1 MRINEV
7 DETTPVVYLDMDGVL
22 ADFFSEWAKLAGIK
36 SGNYKDIPP
45 ANVDPTLNKMIGT
58 DFFAKL
64 PKFPT
69 TDKLVQL
76 VINRFG
82 SYNILSSPLRYDHE
96 NSKKHKIDWI
106 GRKLKIKPKETIIVA
121 NKVGYAKQSDGTP
134 NILIDDRGLNIE
146 NWNKAGG
153 YGIKYQ
159 ADEDSL
165 EKVIKGLD
173 DYQQKLG
180 ERGPLSIGGLTYG
193 GFRRPLKIKK
203 STPGK
208 LHYTKPKGKKI
219 KMGADGNMSYKKFV
233 RKVYEDVTAQDLKQ
247 IETYADRLFAKV
259 GIDVSFTKHFLKRVN
274 DARNKKEITPG
285 ELTRLFK
292 QEYKYWAKPIAQ
304 MGPDA
309 EAVMKDMRTDVNVP
323 FALVWDENNKELD
336 LIAKTVMRK
345 QNFKTSNREFTVED
359 IEVTSNTGFRHGFT
373 VTLNIEGQKAGHF
386 RYYFDKEGAQ
396 NDVEVYT
403 EHQGKGYGKLLTLK
417 AIATAEDYDLPFER
431 DSRGVS
437 KAQRGVY
444 KALERDGLID
454 NNGVTNKGYNYLE
467 DGETSLNENED
478 LDTKAF
484 NDILNP
490 ALEKLDNVFKKNK
503 FEIRIVGGAVRDIAL
518 GKSPKDI
525 DLATDATPDEMI
537 TMLDKANIRHK
548 PTGLEHGTI
557 TAIIDGEPFEITTLR
572 ADVSTDGRHADVEFI
587 RNWKEDAQ
595 RRDLTYNA
603 MSLDFDGNLYD
614 YFNGMDDLQD
624 KVSNFVGDANERIKE
639 DYLRILRY
647 FRFQSKLDSP
657 KWDKDTLVAIK
668 DNAKGLPQISVERIW
683 QEMGKLLVGNSV
695 VDTLAYMGKTGV
707 ADVIQLPIK
716 NAKKLN
722 DYKNNKNPIIALAIL
737 VDDTTLANTW
747 KLSNAEGQDLKFY
760 VTHKNKPLT
769 KEQAEHLVIDGMD
782 KEDVINLLIIQK
794 QDKLISYIEQFQTP
808 EFPITGNDLIQHGMV
823 PGPNLGDTLTKLKDL
838 WKKSNYKLS
847 ADELLNAITTESKS
861 IAVKRMKNMLNIDES
876 VGIITAYNTTKDVK
890 PGETKRQADKLGLQL
905 KGKGEGLPELLRR
918 SWENEK
924 S

>member
-1 MRINEV
+1 MKFKEV
-7 DETTPVVYLDMDGVL
+7 DQAKPIVYVDMDGVL
-22 ADFFSEWAKLAGIK
+22 ADFFASWAKMAGIK
-36 SGNYKDIPP
+36 SGKYRDIPP
-45 ANVDPTLNKMIGT
+45 ADVDPTLNKMIGT
-58 DFFAKL
+58 DFFARL

-69 TDKLVQL
+69 ADKLIQL
-76 VINRFG
+76 VVNRFG
-82 SYNILSSPLRYDHE
+82 SYSICSSPLRNDHD

-106 GRKLKIKPKETIIVA
+106 GRNLKIKPAETLIVA
-121 NKVGYAKQSDGTP
+121 NKDRFAKQSDGTP
-134 NILIDDRGLNIE
+134 NILIDDRGKNIE
-146 NWNKAGG
+146 GWNNAGG

-165 EKVIKGLD
+165 EVVAKGLD
-173 DYQQKLG
+173 NYKEQYLG
-180 ERGPLSIGGLTYG
+180 ERGPLSINGLSYG

-233 RKVYEDVTAQDLKQ
+233 RKVYEDITAQDLKQ

-259 GIDVSFTKHFLKRVN
+259 GIDVEFTRHFLDRVN
-274 DARNKKEITPG
+274 DVRNKQEITAG

-323 FALVWDENNKELD
+323 FALVWDEKNKELD

-345 QNFKTSNREFTVED
+345 PNFKTSNREFTVED

-373 VTLNIEGQKAGHF
+373 VTLNIKGQKAGHF
-386 RYYFDKEGAQ
+386 RYYFDEDGAQ
-396 NDVEVYT
+396 NDAEVYPQF
-403 EHQGKGYGKLLTLK
+403 QGNGYGKLLLLK
-417 AIATAEDYDLPFER
+417 AMVTADDYDLPFEA
-431 DSRGVS
+431 DSRGIS
-437 KAQRGVY
+437 KAQEGVY
-444 KALERDGLID
+444 KSLEREGLID
-454 NNGVTNKGYNYLE
+454 NNGVTDKGYNYLE
-467 DGETSLNENED
+467 DSEEGLNENED

-484 NDILNP
+484 NEILNP

-525 DLATDATPDEMI
+525 DLASDATPDEMVA
-537 TMLDKANIRHK
+537 MLDKAGIKHK

-557 TAIIDGEPFEITTLR
+557 TAIIDGEGYEITTLR

-587 RNWKEDAQ
+587 RNWREDAQ

-624 KVSNFVGDANERIKE
+624 RVSKFVGEPVERIKE

-647 FRFQSKLDSP
+647 FRFQSKLESP
-657 KWDKDTLVAIK
+657 TWDKETLNAIK
-668 DNAKGLPQISVERIW
+668 DNTKGLPQVSVERIW
-683 QEMGKLLVGNSV
+683 QEMAKLLVGHSV
-695 VDTLAYMGKTGV
+695 IQALSYMSATGV
-707 ADVIQLPIK
+707 DEVIGLDTGKIARLRDLK
-716 NAKKLN
+716 GNT
-722 DYKNNKNPIIALAIL
+722 DPIIALAVL
-737 VDDTTLANTW
+737 VDDTSIANKW
-747 KLSNAEGQDLKFY
+747 KLSNAEAQSLKFY
-760 VTHKNKPLT
+760 ISYKDKKLNKQ
-769 KEQAEHLVIDGMD
+769 QAEHLVIDGHD
-782 KEDVINLLIIQK
+782 KSKVSNLLKIQNNN
-794 QDKLISYIEQFQTP
+794 KLASHIEQFTMP
-808 EFPITGNDLIQHGMV
+808 EFPITGNDLIQHGMT
-823 PGPNLGDTLTKLKDL
+823 PGPGLGATLNKLKDL

-847 ADELLNAITTESKS
+847 ADELLKTVTSESKS
-861 IAVKRMKNMLNIDES
+861 FAIKRMSGMLTLDEG
-876 VGIITAYNTTKDVK
+876 VGIITPYNTTKDVK
-890 PGETKRQADKLGLQL
+890 PGETARQANKLGLQV
-905 KGKGEGLPELLRR
+905 KGEGVVEKLRAR
-918 SWENEK
+918 WQNEK
-924 S
+924 T

>member
-1 MRINEV
+1 MIINEV
-7 DETTPVVYLDMDGVL
+7 DKPTPVVYLDMDGVL

-45 ANVDPTLNKMIGT
+45 ANVDPTLNKMIDT
-58 DFFAKL
+58 DFFARL

-121 NKVGYAKQSDGTP
+121 NKVGYAKQPDGTP

-165 EKVIKGLD
+165 EKVMKGLD

-180 ERGPLSIGGLTYG
+180 ERGPLSISGLSFGGN
-193 GFRRPLKIKK
+193 RRPLKIKK

-219 KMGADGNMSYKKFV
+219 KMGTDGNMSYKKFV
-233 RKVYEDVTAQDLKQ
+233 KKVYENEELDSTAFEE
-247 IETYADRLFAKV
+247 I
-259 GIDVSFTKHFLKRVN
+259 
-274 DARNKKEITPG
+274 ITP
-285 ELTRLFK
+285 
-292 QEYKYWAKPIAQ
+292 
-304 MGPDA
+304 
-309 EAVMKDMRTDVNVP
+309 
-323 FALVWDENNKELD
+323 
-336 LIAKTVMRK
+336 
-345 QNFKTSNREFTVED
+345 
-359 IEVTSNTGFRHGFT
+359 
-373 VTLNIEGQKAGHF
+373 
-386 RYYFDKEGAQ
+386 
-396 NDVEVYT
+396 
-403 EHQGKGYGKLLTLK
+403 
-417 AIATAEDYDLPFER
+417 
-431 DSRGVS
+431 
-437 KAQRGVY
+437 
-444 KALERDGLID
+444 ALER
-454 NNGVTNKGYNYLE
+454 
-467 DGETSLNENED
+467 
-478 LDTKAF
+478 LDK
-484 NDILNP
+484 
-490 ALEKLDNVFKKNK
+490 VFKKDN

-518 GKSPKDI
+518 SKTPKDI

-537 TMLDKANIRHK
+537 KLFDSNGIRYK
-548 PTGLEHGTI
+548 PTGIQHGTV
-557 TAIIDGEPFEITTLR
+557 TVIIDGEPFEITTLR
-572 ADVSTDGRHADVEFI
+572 ADVDTDGRHAEVEFI

-614 YFNGMDDLQD
+614 YFNGMDDLQN

-683 QEMGKLLVGNSV
+683 QEMAKLLVGHSV

-722 DYKNNKNPIIALAIL
+722 DYKDNKDPIIALAIL

-760 VTHKNKPLT
+760 ITHKNKPLT
-769 KEQAEHLVIDGMD
+769 KEQAEHLVIDGMG
-782 KEDVINLLIIQK
+782 KEDVINLLTIQK

-823 PGPNLGDTLTKLKDL
+823 PGPGLGNTLKQLKDL
-838 WKKSNYKLS
+838 WKKNDYKLS
-847 ADELLNAITTESKS
+847 ADELLNAVTTESKS
-861 IAVKRMKNMLNIDES
+861 VAVKRMNTMLELGEG

-890 PGETKRQADKLGLQL
+890 PGETARQANKLGLQV
-905 KGKGEGLPELLRR
+905 KGEGLPALLQKG
-918 SWENEK
+918 WEYK
-924 S
+924 KQKITDK

>member
-1 MRINEV
+1 MIINEV
-7 DETTPVVYLDMDGVL
+7 DKPTPVVYLDMDGVL
-22 ADFFSEWAKLAGIK
+22 ANFFAEWAKLAGIK

-69 TDKLVQL
+69 TDKLIQL
-76 VINRFG
+76 VINHFG

-121 NKVGYAKQSDGTP
+121 NKVGYAKQPDGTP

-165 EKVIKGLD
+165 EKVMKGLD

-180 ERGPLSIGGLTYG
+180 ERGPLSISGLSFGGN
-193 GFRRPLKIKK
+193 RRPLKIKK

-208 LHYTKPKGKKI
+208 LHYTKPKGNKI
-219 KMGADGNMSYKKFV
+219 KMGTDGNMSYKKFV
-233 RKVYEDVTAQDLKQ
+233 KKVYENEELDSTAFEE
-247 IETYADRLFAKV
+247 I
-259 GIDVSFTKHFLKRVN
+259 
-274 DARNKKEITPG
+274 ITP
-285 ELTRLFK
+285 
-292 QEYKYWAKPIAQ
+292 
-304 MGPDA
+304 
-309 EAVMKDMRTDVNVP
+309 
-323 FALVWDENNKELD
+323 
-336 LIAKTVMRK
+336 
-345 QNFKTSNREFTVED
+345 
-359 IEVTSNTGFRHGFT
+359 
-373 VTLNIEGQKAGHF
+373 
-386 RYYFDKEGAQ
+386 
-396 NDVEVYT
+396 
-403 EHQGKGYGKLLTLK
+403 
-417 AIATAEDYDLPFER
+417 
-431 DSRGVS
+431 
-437 KAQRGVY
+437 
-444 KALERDGLID
+444 ALER
-454 NNGVTNKGYNYLE
+454 
-467 DGETSLNENED
+467 
-478 LDTKAF
+478 LDKT
-484 NDILNP
+484 
-490 ALEKLDNVFKKNK
+490 FKKNN

-518 GKSPKDI
+518 GKTPKDI

-537 TMLDKANIRHK
+537 KLFDSSGIRYK
-548 PTGLEHGTI
+548 PTGIQHGTV
-557 TAIIDGEPFEITTLR
+557 TAIMDGEPFEITTLR
-572 ADVSTDGRHADVEFI
+572 ADVDTDGRHAEVEFI

-722 DYKNNKNPIIALAIL
+722 DYKDNKDPIIALAIL

-760 VTHKNKPLT
+760 LTHKNKPLT
-769 KEQAEHLVIDGMD
+769 KEQAEHLVIDGMG
-782 KEDVINLLIIQK
+782 KEDVINLLTIQK

-823 PGPNLGDTLTKLKDL
+823 PGPNLGNTLKQLKDL
-838 WKKSNYKLS
+838 WKKNDYKLS
-847 ADELLNAITTESKS
+847 ADELLNAVTTESKS
-861 IAVKRMKNMLNIDES
+861 VAVKRMNTMLELDEG

-890 PGETKRQADKLGLQL
+890 PGETKRQADKFGLQL